1 MNNKVFSA
9 LAENLIK
16 TSRVVDLLTASV
28 FFNKFK
34 NKDFE
39 KEDTETIRKMVDYEL
54 TNIVSNIKY
63 AYKIYLNNNISSYK
77 KSIYNLLKS
86 SCPELYFGES
96 SFHKE
101 LNGHVFKSVFSSK
114 NIKKKSIDELIY
126 LFLSKILIS
135 NNNKNF
141 DVILNN
147 ISRFDEESNPIK
159 NAIYEFLKVQ
169 QQLEERHREISL

>member
-9 LAENLIK
+9 LAENLIE
-16 TSRVVDLLTASV
+16 TSRVVDLLTSSV

-34 NKDFE
+34 NRDFE
-39 KEDTETIRKMVDYEL
+39 KEDPETIRKMVNYEL
-54 TNIVSNIKY
+54 TNIVSSIKY
-63 AYKIYLNNNISSYK
+63 AYKIYLNNSISSYK

-101 LNGHVFKSVFSSK
+101 LNGGVFKSVFSSK
-114 NIKKKSIDELIY
+114 NIKKKPIDELIY
-126 LFLSKILIS
+126 LFLSKILTS

-141 DVILNN
+141 DIILNN

-169 QQLEERHREISL
+169 EQLEERHREISL